1 LKGTQYEV
9 ITVNGYSDR
18 IGSHEY
24 NMRLS
29 TRRAEAVRAYLV
41 DTAGLPAGKVVA
53 RGLDGSDPVTKP
65 NECVGE
71 KRTPKLIVCLQ
82 PDRRVDVEVAATQ
95 LQTAT
100 VQK

>member
-1 LKGTQYEV
+1 
-9 ITVNGYSDR
+9 
-18 IGSHEY
+18 
-24 NMRLS
+24 
-29 TRRAEAVRAYLV
+29 
-41 DTAGLPAGKVVA
+41 VA

-95 LQTAT
+95 LQAAT